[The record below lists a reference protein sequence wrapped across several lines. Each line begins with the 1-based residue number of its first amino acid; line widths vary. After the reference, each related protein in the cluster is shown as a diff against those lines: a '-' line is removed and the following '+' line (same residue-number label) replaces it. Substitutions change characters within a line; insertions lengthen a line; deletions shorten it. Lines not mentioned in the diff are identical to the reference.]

1 MGVPEI
7 TEDLLFE
14 NDFEIT
20 EDLLIENDL
29 LLLLPIIGGALT
41 PPNDLLLLLP
51 IIGGTLVPPAPPV
64 PPAL

>member
-1 MGVPEI
+1 MP
-7 TEDLLFE
+7 
-14 NDFEIT
+14 EIT

-29 LLLLPIIGGALT
+29 LLLLPIIIRGALT

-51 IIGGTLVPPAPPV
+51 IIGGALAPPAPPV

>member
-14 NDFEIT
+14 NDFEII
-20 EDLLIENDL
+20 EDLLIGNDL
-29 LLLLPIIGGALT
+29 LLLLPNIGGALA
-41 PPNDLLLLLP
+41 
-51 IIGGTLVPPAPPV
+51 PPAPPV

>member
-1 MGVPEI
+1 MPEI

-51 IIGGTLVPPAPPV
+51 IIGGALAPPAPPV